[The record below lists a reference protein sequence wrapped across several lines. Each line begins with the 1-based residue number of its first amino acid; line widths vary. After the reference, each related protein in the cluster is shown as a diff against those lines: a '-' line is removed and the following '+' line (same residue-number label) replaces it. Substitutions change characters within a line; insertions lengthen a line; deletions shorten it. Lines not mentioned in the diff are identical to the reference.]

1 MLNLP
6 IYFLGSSYYLHTRI
20 NGKQVKRSLR
30 TSYQRVAIIRAITL
44 LNGLTMQKATGDFPT
59 KYELDISKGIAKSDG
74 PEDHARLMQAIEAL
88 KTLQSGLPLAASA
101 MAPAPVAAPS
111 QPPDDP
117 TALKLG
123 ELVEKYLLLRQV
135 KQATVKSY
143 STAADELA
151 AFLGNPRITRITP
164 SAITRFQEH
173 LAKKGNN
180 IRTID
185 NKTGAIRALLGF
197 AKKQGYMREDN
208 PAAGRALMSSRQ
220 KAQGGWATFE
230 QDEMEA
236 LLSSSFF
243 RERLTEDVDYT
254 TAVLMALFTACRV
267 GEITALKK
275 EHFKRS
281 RKGIPLVTIRDSK
294 TAAGIRE
301 VPLHPYIF
309 ARIAPKLDA
318 LASPT
323 SKLFRYIE
331 RDGKGS
337 GNAAGKMLKQNLDAA
352 GIDRPKLV
360 FHSLRKYT
368 NNELMQLGVSLEQRC
383 QFAGHEIDN
392 VNVQTY
398 TKTIGVDDLAAAIFP
413 ALDTIAKTVEKA
425 INPMAGIEMGDLID
439 PDMLM

>member
-1 MLNLP
+1 MLGLP
-6 IYFLGSSYYLHTRI
+6 VYFLGSSYYLHTRI

-44 LNGLTMQKATGDFPT
+44 LDSLMRKDLPP
-59 KYELDISKGIAKSDG
+59 KYELDASRGIFKADG
-74 PEDHARLMQAIEAL
+74 PEDHARLMQALEAL
-88 KTLQSGLPLAASA
+88 KTLQSGLPLAVPVVGPAA
-101 MAPAPVAAPS
+101 VVAPAQAS
-111 QPPDDP
+111 DDP
-117 TALKLG
+117 TALKLD
-123 ELVEKYLLLRQV
+123 ELTEKYFLLRKV
-135 KQATVKSY
+135 KESTVRSY
-143 STAADELA
+143 RTAADELA
-151 AFLGNPRITRITP
+151 AFLRNPRITRITT
-164 SAITRFQEH
+164 SDITRFQEH
-173 LAKKGNN
+173 LATKGNN

-185 NKTGAIRALLGF
+185 NKIGAVRALLGF

-208 PAAGRALMSSRQ
+208 PAAGLALMSNRQ

-243 RERLTEDVDYT
+243 RERLTNDIDYT

-281 RKGIPLVTIRDSK
+281 RKGIPFITIRDSK

-318 LASPT
+318 LKSPT

-337 GNAAGKMLKQNLDAA
+337 GNAAGKMMKHNLVAA
-352 GIDRPKLV
+352 RIDRAKLV

-368 NNELMQLGVSLEQRC
+368 NNELMQLGVSLEHRC
-383 QFAGHEIDN
+383 QFAGHEIEN

-398 TKTIGVDDLAAAIFP
+398 TKTIGLDDLAAAIFP
-413 ALDTIAKTVEKA
+413 ALDTIAETVEKA
-425 INPMAGIEMGDLID
+425 INPMAGIAMGDLID
-439 PDMLM
+439 PDVLM